1 MATGQ
6 QDAAG
11 CRDGYSGLD
20 LIRRALPRVAAEM
33 ASNSLGQEWLGC
45 AFCAAGGR
53 ARGGQESTSALS
65 GPTQPVAQILFID
78 GSLCWDVLQ

>member
-1 MATGQ
+1 MAAVQ

-11 CRDGYSGLD
+11 CRDGYGSLD
-20 LIRRALPRVAAEM
+20 LIRRALPGVAAEM
-33 ASNSLGQEWLGC
+33 ARNGLGQEWLGC

-53 ARGGQESTSALS
+53 ARGGQERTSALS

-78 GSLCWDVLQ
+78 GSLRWDVLQ